1 MATSLSS
8 LIPSESFFAPLAG
21 LAEKSIHARNCNEIS
36 DAQWIQ
42 IGVTRIINDPTS
54 GRGFLQQVAALL
66 SSPPTHSNFFENLK
80 SDRRLS
86 MVADVNMKVAAK
98 LSSQGQEHPQ
108 LANYAIYAGDGHWHA
123 AACHDAPIDDRRWAV
138 GHLYALDFR
147 THALRHIDLTEG
159 KREHDMSVIKRQG
172 AKCMRLNEATGR
184 KVLWVWDRA
193 VIDFLLWQ
201 HWKQTSGIYFLT
213 RTKEKLILTVNASRL
228 FDRNDPINYGV
239 QSDELVSTGP
249 ATLVRRVTYRDP
261 ASSEL
266 FEFITTVFDVP
277 PGVIAS
283 LFKRRWDIEKVFDEI
298 KNKLN
303 ESKAWAT
310 SPIAK
315 KMQAHFICLA
325 HNLLELLAR
334 RLSDEHH
341 INDEAGL
348 RRRKKRLEQQKAA
361 AAKNGRILSS
371 LLTAS
376 LRPLQR
382 SIKLIRWLRSH
393 WFSSAPL
400 AQFLPRLKRLY
411 AVD

>member
-8 LIPSESFFAPLAG
+8 LIPRESFFAPLAG

-42 IGVTRIINDPTS
+42 IGLTRIINDPTT

-66 SSPPTHSNFFENLK
+66 SSPPKHSNFFETLK
-80 SDRRLS
+80 SERRLG
-86 MVADVNMKVAAK
+86 MVVDVDAKVASMLAA
-98 LSSQGQEHPQ
+98 QGTEHPH

-138 GHLYALDFR
+138 GHLYAMDFR
-147 THALRHIDLTEG
+147 THALRHLDLTDG
-159 KREHDMSVIKRQG
+159 KREHDMSVIKRLG
-172 AKCMRLNEATGR
+172 SKGMRLGEAAGR

-193 VIDFLLWQ
+193 VIDFPLWQ

-213 RTKEKLILTVNASRL
+213 RTKEKLVFTVNSSRL
-228 FDRNDPINYGV
+228 FDRNDPVNSGV
-239 QSDELVSTGP
+239 LSDELVTTGQS
-249 ATLVRRVTYRDP
+249 TLVRRVTYRDP
-261 ASSEL
+261 VSGKL

-283 LFKRRWDIEKVFDEI
+283 LYKRRWDIEKVFDEL

-310 SPIAK
+310 SPTAK
-315 KMQAHFICLA
+315 KMQAHFLCLA
-325 HNLLELLAR
+325 HNLLELLTR
-334 RLSDEHH
+334 RLAAEHQ
-341 INDEAGL
+341 IRDEAGL
-348 RRRKKRLEQQKAA
+348 RRQQKRLDQQKAA
-361 AAKNGRILSS
+361 AAKKGRILSS

-382 SIKLIRWLRSH
+382 SIKLIRWLRTH

-400 AQFLPRLKRLY
+400 AQFLPRLIRLY